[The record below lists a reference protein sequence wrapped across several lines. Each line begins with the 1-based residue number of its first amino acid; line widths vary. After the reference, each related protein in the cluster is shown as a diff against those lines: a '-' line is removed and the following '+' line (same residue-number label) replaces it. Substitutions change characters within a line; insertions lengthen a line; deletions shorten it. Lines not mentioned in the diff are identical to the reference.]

1 MMDFTTSLDDGDFD
15 PLDSIPNF
23 LDSPAPT
30 ALMIPVVNLEPGQ
43 IDPRLQRLSYSSRL
57 SLHACNRRFQLE
69 KLQADKPEQD
79 IKTSVTFAYGH
90 AVGEGIQQ
98 YLIAASD
105 DHPDPCSVAIWKMF
119 LAWDCEL
126 WEENEKQKKS
136 FLAAVAMIL
145 HFHEIVQDGFVIGEY
160 EVAYFEGRPAAEL
173 SFRIDLGDG
182 FSYRGYVDL
191 VLRHK
196 VSGEFLILELKTSSA
211 NYINQN
217 SYKNSAQAIGYSVI
231 LDKIAPG
238 TSSYSVQYLVWLSK
252 LFRFEA
258 FSFPKTFRQR
268 VQWLQH
274 LIWDKKQISDMVA
287 FYGNDGVWQTM
298 GESCTDFG
306 RDCDYMDMC
315 SMETDRLTTP
325 LTENQMVE
333 NKTYDFEFTIEELV
347 A

>member
-1 MMDFTTSLDDGDFD
+1 MDFTTGLDD
-15 PLDSIPNF
+15 IPDF

-30 ALMIPVVNLEPGQ
+30 ALMIPVVNLPTGV
-43 IDPRLQRLSYSSRL
+43 IDPRLQRLSYSGRL

-79 IKTSVTFAYGH
+79 IKTSVTFAFGH
-90 AVGEGIQQ
+90 AMGEGIQQ
-98 YLIAASD
+98 YLIARSNGSV
-105 DHPDPCSVAIWKMF
+105 DPLAIAIWKMF
-119 LAWDCEL
+119 LAWDCDL
-126 WEENEKQKKS
+126 LEENEKQKKS
-136 FLAAVAMIL
+136 FLRAVSAVM
-145 HFHEIVQDGFVIGEY
+145 HFHEIVQDGFVVSEY
-160 EVAYFEGRPAAEL
+160 EVAYFDGKPAAEL

-191 VLRHK
+191 VLRHR
-196 VSGEFLILELKTSSA
+196 VSGEYLILEIKTTSA
-211 NYINQN
+211 NWINQN
-217 SYKNSAQAIGYSVI
+217 TYKNSAQAIGYSVV

-238 TSSYSVQYLVWLSK
+238 VSSYSVQYLAWMTK
-252 LFRFEA
+252 QEQFEA

-274 LIWDKKQISDMVA
+274 LIWDKKQIMDMVS

-298 GESCTDFG
+298 GESCTAYN

-315 SMETDRLTTP
+315 TMDTERLTSP
-325 LTENQMVE
+325 LTENQLVE
-333 NKTYDFEFTIEELV
+333 SKEYQFEFTIEELV